1 VREVK
6 HGGWHVVELERG
18 GPLIKVQGKSKL
30 CARVLAPLQSATPAC
45 TRFDRGVN
53 KAAERFENA
62 NANVKNTPLDKISDL
77 CSPDGV
83 RSVSPIVG
91 FRVQVPE
98 FLVDDG
104 DNNSDDDPDGGVDR
118 ARRRASMAKANAA
131 AASARERREA
141 KTSAAAASAR
151 ERREA
156 KTSAAAAADAELKR
170 RAAKAKLAKEK
181 AQAKAKLEAEATA
194 ASDEAAAA
202 AAMEA
207 GDASMLQGDYPEAAA
222 AYMRALRKRTLGP
235 LRDASLAAWFNA
247 DKQAR
252 VRRAELRAATAQR
265 VKEDA
270 QAEAV
275 AADAAAVEA
284 KTAAAAHADEEQ
296 AAACTRAEARVEAIA
311 RSKLFAALGL
321 EANAATPD
329 VKRAFRRGALANHP
343 DRLGHGRRRESVDA
357 AAARFHEQHAAYVRR
372 ADALSTT
379 VASRLCH
386 RAEGTR
392 QVRHAPL
399 TPAVFFSGTSCS
411 STVRRAR
418 RTASRS
424 ASWARGYSI
433 VIV

>member
-1 VREVK
+1 M
-6 HGGWHVVELERG
+6 VELERG
-18 GPLIKVQGKSKL
+18 GSLIKVQGKSKL
-30 CARVLAPLQSATPAC
+30 CARVLAPLRSATPAC

-62 NANVKNTPLDKISDL
+62 NANVNNAPLDQISDL

-141 KTSAAAASAR
+141 KTSAAAA
-151 ERREA
+151 
-156 KTSAAAAADAELKR
+156 ADAELKR

-202 AAMEA
+202 TAMEA

-252 VRRAELRAATAQR
+252 ARRAELRAATAQR

-284 KTAAAAHADEEQ
+284 KTAAAAHADEEE

-372 ADALSTT
+372 RCPFHDG
-379 VASRLCH
+379 R
-386 RAEGTR
+386 E
-392 QVRHAPL
+392 
-399 TPAVFFSGTSCS
+399 
-411 STVRRAR
+411 STVP
-418 RTASRS
+418 SR
-424 ASWARGYSI
+424 
-433 VIV
+433 